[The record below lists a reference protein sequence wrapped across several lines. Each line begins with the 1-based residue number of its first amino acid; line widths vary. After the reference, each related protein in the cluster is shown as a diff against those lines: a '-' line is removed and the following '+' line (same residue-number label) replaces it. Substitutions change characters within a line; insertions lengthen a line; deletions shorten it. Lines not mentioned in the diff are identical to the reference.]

1 MDYNVSPTAQ
11 RATFTCWSAVTGR
24 HYHNLV
30 TWKDLRADS
39 LVTAWNSSLTMKALR
54 AGGRLLHTITRR
66 PRSDHVIL
74 QMLHVHVY
82 MCMCMWHVIP
92 CFWNYLPD
100 H

>member
-24 HYHNLV
+24 PYHNLV

-66 PRSDHVIL
+66 PRSGHVII
-74 QMLHVHVY
+74 QMIHVHVVRSDP
-82 MCMCMWHVIP
+82 MLLELSPKPLKM
-92 CFWNYLPD
+92 
-100 H
+100 